1 MAEQKVE
8 LRKVRDFSE
17 NLNDTFLFIR
27 QNFKPLVT
35 SFLAI
40 AGIFMLAHSIL
51 NGVYQGHVSGA
62 FRDIINHRTST
73 PIDSP
78 FATMFNGTYFVLLLL
93 GLANYVAMHVVI
105 TCHIKL
111 YDIKQGEAPTI
122 EEVWNE
128 FKNYFLKVL
137 VYTIPITLLIIIGCL
152 FCIVPGVYLAVV
164 LTPFTI
170 ALIIDDATFGGAW
183 ERCFAIIKNNFWP
196 SLGLYLLMYLIS
208 VFSAG
213 IISAVLGGIASLIS
227 YFTTRDIVTT
237 ITIATSVLG
246 VFSFIFYIVFYVSV
260 CLHYFN
266 LSERYDGTG
275 MLRKIDS
282 IGNGGADFNNIQE
295 QY

>member
-51 NGVYQGHVSGA
+51 NGIYQNHVGGA
-62 FRDIINHRTST
+62 FRDIINRRTT
-73 PIDSP
+73 IPIDSP
-78 FATMFNGTYFVLLLL
+78 FGAVFNGTYFVLIF
-93 GLANYVAMHVVI
+93 LAWANFVAMNVVV
-105 TCHIKL
+105 TCYMKL
-111 YDIKQGEAPTI
+111 YDTLQGQAPTI
-122 EEVWNE
+122 EQVWNE
-128 FKNYFLKVL
+128 FKKYFLKVL
-137 VYTIPITLLIIIGCL
+137 IFSIPISLLIVIGFL

-164 LTPFTI
+164 LTPFAVI
-170 ALIIDDATFGGAW
+170 LIVDDATFGGAW
-183 ERCFAIIKNNFWP
+183 DKCFAIIKHNFWP
-196 SLGLYLLMYLIS
+196 SLGVYLLVYLIS

-213 IISAVLGGIASLIS
+213 IISAVLGGITALIS

-266 LSERYDGTG
+266 LSERYDGAG

-282 IGNGGADFNNIQE
+282 LGNGGTDFNNVQE

>member
-105 TCHIKL
+105 TCYIKL

-128 FKNYFLKVL
+128 FKKYFLKVL

-152 FCIVPGVYLAVV
+152 FCLIPGIYLAVV

-213 IISAVLGGIASLIS
+213 IISAVLGGITSLIS